1 MTRFREHPEVSGQ
14 ETAEFDPQVEKRET
28 VGKIFEYIFLIGL
41 SVGLLVLA
49 LLLFDIF
56 KDGLGRLLMPGFLTE
71 TPSRF
76 ADKGGIRPAIFGSIA
91 LGVLVILVAVPIGVG
106 AALYLEEYAPK
117 AWWADVIEINIS
129 NLAGVPSIVYGLL
142 GLGVF
147 NYLLGFGPAL
157 ISGALTLSLLSLPII
172 IVTAREAIRAVPD
185 SLRHASYGL
194 GTTKWQT
201 VWNHVL
207 PYAVP
212 GILTGVIISVSR
224 AIGDAASLLVIGA
237 VSFLTFNPGVFQRF
251 MALPILIYSYITRPE
266 PGFASAASAGIIVL
280 LVLILALN
288 GTAIYLRQRFTLIK

>member
-1 MTRFREHPEVSGQ
+1 MATSYQ
-14 ETAEFDPQVEKRET
+14 QDDSLDSAAEFTDNVESRET
-28 VGKIFEYIFLIGL
+28 LGKVFEVLFLLVLLIGL
-41 SVGLLVLA
+41 FILA

-56 KDGLGRLLMPGFLTE
+56 RDGLGRFLSPGFLTE

-76 ADKGGIRPAIFGSIA
+76 PEQGGIRPAIISSML
-91 LGVLVILVAVPIGVG
+91 LGAVVIFVTVPIGVG

-117 AWWADVIEINIS
+117 AWWTAIIEINIS

-157 ISGALTLSLLSLPII
+157 ISGALTLSLLSLPVI

-185 SLRHASYGL
+185 SLRNASYGL
-194 GTTKWQT
+194 GVTKWRT
-201 VWNHVL
+201 ISNHVI

-224 AIGDAASLLVIGA
+224 AIGDAASLIVVGA
-237 VSFLTFNPGVFQRF
+237 VGFLTFNPGLFQRF
-251 MALPILIYSYITRPE
+251 MALPIQIYSYITRPE
-266 PGFASAASAGIIVL
+266 PGFASAAAATIIAL
-280 LVLILALN
+280 LLLILVLN
-288 GTAIYLRQRFTLIK
+288 GVAIYIRQRFSIN

>member
-1 MTRFREHPEVSGQ
+1 
-14 ETAEFDPQVEKRET
+14 
-28 VGKIFEYIFLIGL
+28 LIGL
-41 SVGLLVLA
+41 SIGLVVLA
-49 LLLFDIF
+49 VLVFDVF
-56 KDGLGRLLMPGFLTE
+56 KDGLGRLLTPGFLTE

-76 ADKGGIRPAIFGSIA
+76 ADKGGIRPAIFGSML
-91 LGVLVILVAVPIGVG
+91 LGGLVMLIAVPIGVG

-117 AWWADVIEINIS
+117 AWWTDIIEINIS

-157 ISGALTLSLLSLPII
+157 LSGALTLSLLSLPVI

-185 SLRHASYGL
+185 SLRQASYGL

-207 PYAVP
+207 PYAIP

-224 AIGDAASLLVIGA
+224 AIGDAASLIVIGA
-237 VSFLTFNPGVFQRF
+237 VSFLTFNPGLFQRF
-251 MALPILIYSYITRPE
+251 MALPIQIYTYITRPE
-266 PGFASAASAGIIVL
+266 PGFAEAAAATIIVL
-280 LVLILALN
+280 LALILVLN
-288 GTAIYLRQRFTLIK
+288 GTAIYLRQRFSVFK